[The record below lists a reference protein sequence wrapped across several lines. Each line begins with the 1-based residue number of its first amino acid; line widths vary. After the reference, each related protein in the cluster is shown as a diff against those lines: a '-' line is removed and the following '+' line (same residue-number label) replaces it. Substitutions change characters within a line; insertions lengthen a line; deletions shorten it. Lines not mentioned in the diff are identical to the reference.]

1 MMGNEKCRQS
11 LAEPCRTTMA
21 LVNAAKVIVIAANP
35 IQIPVLGAL
44 ESYGFT
50 RCNPRGVETVGGG
63 CVVAI
68 LLPRSSSYLRA
79 LFVSAPE
86 NSALRSLRSILQCRI
101 DRDR

>member
-1 MMGNEKCRQS
+1 
-11 LAEPCRTTMA
+11 MA

-63 CVVAI
+63 CSVVAI
-68 LLPRSSSYLRA
+68 FA
-79 LFVSAPE
+79 
-86 NSALRSLRSILQCRI
+86 
-101 DRDR
+101 